1 MSLVFGCLF
10 ILGGGNTKYSQSL
23 YSPSMCSRN
32 FSAYW
37 FLVLLSS
44 SLGSLFLFMFC
55 LVLSKRF
62 RESLRGIFRSL
73 CVQHPTIQYFI
84 TRWPPEIFI
93 SLSSSIQQSYLP
105 MFLSSLL
112 ALQSVTRAK
121 KVRRKAQVSLVVVAV
136 FSFSQ
141 GITILHNLLLN
152 IWKWFFNYVFIELV
166 FT

>member
-1 MSLVFGCLF
+1 M
-10 ILGGGNTKYSQSL
+10 GNTTWCPL
-23 YSPSMCSRN
+23 YLVVSSFWVVETLNIPSPSMCSRN

-55 LVLSKRF
+55 SVLSKRF

-73 CVQHPTIQYFI
+73 CVQHATIQYFI
-84 TRWPPEIFI
+84 TPWPPEIFI
-93 SLSSSIQQSYLP
+93 SLSSSIQRSYLP

-121 KVRRKAQVSLVVVAV
+121 KVHRKAQVSLVVAV
-136 FSFSQ
+136 FSSSQ
-141 GITILHNLLLN
+141 G
-152 IWKWFFNYVFIELV
+152 
-166 FT
+166 